1 MHSLNS
7 EYPFLRVSDV
17 LHFALW
23 NIFRSCWFF
32 IFMHRKLNY
41 ICIKLICHFLYF
53 FSVLSRST
61 KDVFS
66 FWKLAKKGEA
76 WAKTNASRKLV
87 QPCHKSFQRAVQWKH
102 GLATQVR
109 RMLYLY
115 WCCICALQTNIHA
128 SSTWNFWWS
137 ILQMNRSFCA
147 EPINTLKAQGFFW
160 KRLLLK
166 YWWFFT
172 SALTSSFIV
181 LANIYKLYVVFI
193 SCCAKQ

>member
-1 MHSLNS
+1 MAEYAKLISEYQWPWSVFMHSLNS

-32 IFMHRKLNY
+32 IFMRRKLNY

-87 QPCHKSFQRAVQWKH
+87 QPCHKSFQRAVQQKH
-102 GLATQVR
+102 GLATQVCCT
-109 RMLYLY
+109 LYLY
-115 WCCICALQTNIHA
+115 WCCICAHTNQYPCLQHMKFLMIYT
-128 SSTWNFWWS
+128 
-137 ILQMNRSFCA
+137 
-147 EPINTLKAQGFFW
+147 
-160 KRLLLK
+160 
-166 YWWFFT
+166 
-172 SALTSSFIV
+172 
-181 LANIYKLYVVFI
+181 ANE
-193 SCCAKQ
+193 